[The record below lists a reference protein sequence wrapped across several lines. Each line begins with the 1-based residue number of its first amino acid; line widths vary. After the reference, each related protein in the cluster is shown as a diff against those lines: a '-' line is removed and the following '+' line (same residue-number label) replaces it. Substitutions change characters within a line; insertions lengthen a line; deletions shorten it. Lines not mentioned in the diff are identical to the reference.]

1 MKALPL
7 IVPMLITTC
16 SHATLPAVAAVPA
29 YDLDPVINGDGT
41 GLTFEINTVSLEGV
55 GSNRDVEFINR
66 LSQGYRVR
74 ALNTADGGVIQT
86 VRVS

>member
-29 YDLDPVINGDGT
+29 YDLAPMINGDGT
-41 GLTFEINTVSLEGV
+41 GLTFEISTASPEAWGRTATW
-55 GSNRDVEFINR
+55 SSFNR

-74 ALNTADGGVIQT
+74 ALNTAAGGVIQT